1 VYCLAP
7 TYCLQVHSEDLLYSE
22 GEEADA
28 ESEGP
33 VYEED
38 EEV

>member
-1 VYCLAP
+1 
-7 TYCLQVHSEDLLYSE
+7 VHSEDLLYSE
-22 GEEADA
+22 GEEGDA

-33 VYEED
+33 TYEED